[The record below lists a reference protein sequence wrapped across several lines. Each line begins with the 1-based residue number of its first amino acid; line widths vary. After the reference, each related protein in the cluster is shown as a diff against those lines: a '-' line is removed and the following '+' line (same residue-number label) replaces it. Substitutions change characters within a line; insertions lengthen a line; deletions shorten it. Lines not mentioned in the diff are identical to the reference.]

1 MLRVLSFYVDG
12 VDHNLEYGVY
22 RYKEVFFFF
31 KGKSFDLIAI
41 GFLSELV
48 LVTVGLEVDNV
59 LLTDQS
65 TGGQSVIF

>member
-1 MLRVLSFYVDG
+1 MLMEWITIWNRECTGTGKF
-12 VDHNLEYGVY
+12 
-22 RYKEVFFFF
+22 FFFF

-41 GFLSELV
+41 VFLSELV

>member
-1 MLRVLSFYVDG
+1 MLMEWITIWNRECTGTGKFF
-12 VDHNLEYGVY
+12 
-22 RYKEVFFFF
+22 FFFF

-41 GFLSELV
+41 VFLSELV
-48 LVTVGLEVDNV
+48 LVTVGLEVDNI